1 MRPWKKVIG
10 SKSCHF
16 RFIRIIWIIWP
27 CRWWDDVMVLIFMIH
42 NIHLADVVWYILKN
56 AANPRDHYDSDK
68 WSASLNNYTG
78 SESWLLQSPAVSAP
92 APLKTAPLL
101 PLGAN
106 HVWQCYKCSETH
118 CLKFATLAPPSH
130 SLIYAKNILNERY
143 KVVQLAVD
151 SWQCPEFVKIYG

>member
-101 PLGAN
+101 PLGAI
-106 HVWQCYKCSETH
+106 HVAMLQMFRDSLFKICHSSSS
-118 CLKFATLAPPSH
+118 LTLPDLCKEYFKWEIQSGP
-130 SLIYAKNILNERY
+130 
-143 KVVQLAVD
+143 VG
-151 SWQCPEFVKIYG
+151 SWQLTVSRIC